1 MRNHLRSVH
10 AIAMVNLGEMATG
23 LALNS
28 GLPAGARSILLSIK
42 VDFTKKARG
51 LLTASCE
58 CALPQDNSKQDMSLK
73 AEIRDADSEVVAS
86 LHGSLAGGSMSANSS
101 QLQQLLGI
109 ETPII
114 CGAMYPCS
122 NPQLVAAAS
131 EAGGWH
137 WYCATSEFDLCPRLR
152 FSRRAALY
160 SPAN

>member
-1 MRNHLRSVH
+1 MANYSPFALKLQSTWSRCQRLPAGSWIFSRLMGWMVPYSGSIGARIVELRPGYARVQLNDRRKVRNHLRSVH

-42 VDFTKKARG
+42 VDFTRKARG

-86 LHGSLAGGSMSANSS
+86 CTAVWRV
-101 QLQQLLGI
+101 
-109 ETPII
+109 
-114 CGAMYPCS
+114 GA
-122 NPQLVAAAS
+122 
-131 EAGGWH
+131 
-137 WYCATSEFDLCPRLR
+137 
-152 FSRRAALY
+152 
-160 SPAN
+160 